1 MLSPKMSALT
11 GTTAQVMK
19 IHSLLVSAQM
29 GITVLAMKTQSLQ
42 FALMGIIAREMKI
55 HNNPMSAQMDTIA
68 LEMKTLSHQMFVL
81 MVTIVLEM
89 RTRPLL
95 KLMLLLLLQPQ

>member
-55 HNNPMSAQMDTIA
+55 HNPMSAQMGIIA